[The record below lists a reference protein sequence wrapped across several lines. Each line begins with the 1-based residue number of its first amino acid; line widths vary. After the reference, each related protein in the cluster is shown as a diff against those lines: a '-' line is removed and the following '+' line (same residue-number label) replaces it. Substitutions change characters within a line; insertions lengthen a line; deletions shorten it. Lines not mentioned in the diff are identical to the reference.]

1 MVNFGDEFQL
11 SRWFNSSSGS
21 GSAHATDSEDGDA
34 AGSADD
40 AVAPSSSVSL
50 SECFICHMPN
60 PEYMS
65 TNTAKKAPSVPVCSV
80 GCEAKYLELKGMRP
94 SSDSRNADPN
104 HCFMCQSPNPAYSVS
119 SRGTVTPV
127 CSKEC
132 EEAFLRRKKLRVSA
146 GDSGASTKRSKSDTN
161 EPAKR
166 QRRTLNFLGDQ
177 LLDSSDGK
185 GYKSWWLGALT
196 FYDFVYQRHG
206 MWHSYSISNDVPRV
220 DPCLIKFAT
229 CNIYREL
236 DRSTAYLRKHA
247 LRWQQSHQ
255 GRLGLREV
263 LWMAVVFRYCN
274 QLETFHK
281 LKGIPSS
288 DDFPQFSKRLQAMAK
303 RTDDGTLLAGDREL
317 TVATYL
323 DTLEN
328 FLKNIDATTV
338 SVKECTT
345 SEGIFETLRKFQK
358 NALGSFTCWQVV
370 CDLLELHMLAEDFVT
385 DEYVWLSLDAR
396 KSLVQIFGKNRARPS
411 EYVAL
416 AQLLQQRQLQGFKAL
431 QVDFPFFMD
440 QKLDLKNI
448 GHALHSFQVYRNMK
462 LMEHKQIHKQELGT
476 TQPVLYS
483 SRTYMMDSENC
494 EVCTHPENED
504 ELVLCDMCQRMFH
517 KYCINMD
524 ELPPASWV
532 CTACK
537 KLQNYPHEGLVA
549 VAVVEQEVISID

>member
-11 SRWFNSSSGS
+11 SRWFNGS
-21 GSAHATDSEDGDA
+21 TGSAHATDSEDGDA

-40 AVAPSSSVSL
+40 AVTPSPSASL
-50 SECFICHMPN
+50 TECFICHMPN

-65 TNTAKKAPSVPVCSV
+65 TNTAKKAPPVPVCSV
-80 GCEAKYLELKGMRP
+80 GCEAKYLEIKGMRP
-94 SSDSRNADPN
+94 SGDARTADPN
-104 HCFMCQSPNPAYSVS
+104 YCFVCHAANPEFSAKRAGGAV
-119 SRGTVTPV
+119 PV

-132 EEAFLRRKKLRVSA
+132 EDTYLRRKKQRLD
-146 GDSGASTKRSKSDTN
+146 GNASTSSKRFKGQDA

-177 LLDSSDGK
+177 LLDSADGK
-185 GYKSWWLGALT
+185 SYKSWWLGALT

-236 DRSTAYLRKHA
+236 DRSTAYLRKHV

-288 DDFPQFSKRLQAMAK
+288 DDFPTFQKRLHAMAK
-303 RTDDGTLLAGDREL
+303 RTNDSGLLAGGREL
-317 TVATYL
+317 TVASYL
-323 DTLEN
+323 EALEQ
-328 FLKNIDATTV
+328 FLQNIDDTTV
-338 SVKECTT
+338 AVKACTT
-345 SEGIFETLRKFQK
+345 SEGIFETLRKFQD
-358 NALGSFTCWQVV
+358 NVLGSFTCWQVA
-370 CDLLELHMLAEDFVT
+370 CDLMELHMLAEDFIT
-385 DEYVWLSLDAR
+385 DEFVWLSLDAR

-416 AQLLQQRQLQGFKAL
+416 VRLLQQRQLQGFKAL
-431 QVDFPFFMD
+431 QVEFPFFMS

-448 GHALHSFQVYRNMK
+448 GHALHGFQLYRNIK
-462 LMEHKQIHKQELGT
+462 LMETKQIHKQEPGT
-476 TQPVLYS
+476 SQPVLYN
-483 SRTYMMDSENC
+483 SRTYMMDSEYC
-494 EVCTHPENED
+494 EICSQVENED

-517 KYCINMD
+517 KYCINMK

-537 KLQNYPHEGLVA
+537 TLQNYPQEGLV
-549 VAVVEQEVISID
+549 VEHEVISID

>member
-1 MVNFGDEFQL
+1 MVNFGDEFEL
-11 SRWFNSSSGS
+11 SRWFNNTSNSVS
-21 GSAHATDSEDGDA
+21 SAHATDSEDGDA
-34 AGSADD
+34 AGSVDD
-40 AVAPSSSVSL
+40 AVAPSSSANL

-60 PEYMS
+60 PEFMS
-65 TNTAKKAPSVPVCSV
+65 TNTVKKAAPVPVCSV
-80 GCEAKYLELKGMRP
+80 GCEAKYLEMKGMRP
-94 SSDSRNADPN
+94 SGDSRNADPN
-104 HCFMCQSPNPAYSVS
+104 HCFVCQAPDPEYSVS
-119 SRGTVTPV
+119 TRGTVTPV

-132 EEAFLRRKKLRVSA
+132 EGVFLRRKKQRGNGD
-146 GDSGASTKRSKSDTN
+146 GDSASASKRSKSDN
-161 EPAKR
+161 AEPAKR

-177 LLDSSDGK
+177 LLNSSDGK

-220 DPCLIKFAT
+220 DACLIKFAT

-236 DRSTAYLRKHA
+236 DRSTAYLRKHV

-263 LWMAVVFRYCN
+263 LWMAVAFRYCN
-274 QLETFHK
+274 QLETFYK

-288 DDFPQFSKRLQAMAK
+288 DDFPHFSKRLLAMTK
-303 RTDDGTLLAGDREL
+303 RTADSDLLAGDRDL
-317 TVATYL
+317 TVASYL
-323 DTLEN
+323 KTLEK
-328 FLKNIDATTV
+328 FLLNIDETTV
-338 SVKECTT
+338 AVKECTT
-345 SEGIFETLRKFQK
+345 SESIFETLRKFQD

-370 CDLLELHMLAEDFVT
+370 CDLMELHMLAEDLIT
-385 DEYVWLSLDAR
+385 DEFVWLSLDAR
-396 KSLVQIFGKNRARPS
+396 KSLIQVFGKNRARPS

-416 AQLLQQRQLQGFKAL
+416 AKLLQQRQLQGFKAL
-431 QVDFPFFMD
+431 QVEFPFFMN

-448 GHALHSFQVYRNMK
+448 GHALHGFQVYRNMK
-462 LMEHKQIHKQELGT
+462 LMEHKQIQKQEPGT
-476 TQPVLYS
+476 TQPVLYN

-517 KYCINMD
+517 KYCINMK

-537 KLQNYPHEGLVA
+537 KLQNYPHEGLA
-549 VAVVEQEVISID
+549 VEQEVISID

>member
-11 SRWFNSSSGS
+11 SNWFNTNNPASNTS
-21 GSAHATDSEDGDA
+21 HATDSEDGDA

-40 AVAPSSSVSL
+40 AASSSVSL

-65 TNTAKKAPSVPVCSV
+65 TNTAKKAPPVPVCSV
-80 GCEAKYLELKGMRP
+80 GCEAKYLEMKGMRP
-94 SSDSRNADPN
+94 SADSRNADPSQ
-104 HCFMCQSPNPAYSVS
+104 CFVCQAANPEYSVS
-119 SRGTVTPV
+119 TRGTVTPV

-132 EEAFLRRKKLRVSA
+132 EDVFLRRKKQRVGEA
-146 GDSGASTKRSKSDTN
+146 DQAKRAKENTEPAKHQAKRAKEN
-161 EPAKR
+161 TEPAKR
-166 QRRTLNFLGDQ
+166 QRRQLNFLGDQ
-177 LLDSSDGK
+177 LLDSSSGK
-185 GYKSWWLGALT
+185 GGYKSWWLGALT
-196 FYDFVYQRHG
+196 FYDYVYQRHG

-220 DPCLIKFAT
+220 DQCLVKFAT

-236 DRSTAYLRKHA
+236 DRSTA
-247 LRWQQSHQ
+247 
-255 GRLGLREV
+255 
-263 LWMAVVFRYCN
+263 YCN

-288 DDFPQFSKRLQAMAK
+288 DDFDHFKKRLLAMTK
-303 RTDDGTLLAGDREL
+303 RNDDSTLLAGDREL
-317 TVATYL
+317 TVVTYL
-323 DTLEN
+323 DTLEK
-328 FLKNIDATTV
+328 FLQNIDDITV
-338 SVKECTT
+338 ALKECTT
-345 SEGIFETLRKFQK
+345 SQGIFETLRKFQD
-358 NALGSFTCWQVV
+358 NVLGSFTCWQVV
-370 CDLLELHMLAEDFVT
+370 CDLMELHMLTEDFVT
-385 DEYVWLSLDAR
+385 NEYVWLSLDAR

-431 QVDFPFFMD
+431 QVEFPFFLN

-448 GHALHSFQVYRNMK
+448 GHALHSFQAYRNMK
-462 LMEHKQIHKQELGT
+462 LMENKQIHKQEPGT
-476 TQPVLYS
+476 AQPVVYN

-494 EVCTHPENED
+494 EICTRPENED

-517 KYCINMD
+517 KYCIKMK

-537 KLQNYPHEGLVA
+537 KLQNYPHEGLI
-549 VAVVEQEVISID
+549 VEQEVISID

>member
-11 SRWFNSSSGS
+11 SRWFNASNGPS
-21 GSAHATDSEDGDA
+21 SAHATDSEDGDA

-40 AVAPSSSVSL
+40 AVAPSSSASL

-65 TNTAKKAPSVPVCSV
+65 TNTVKKAPPVPVCSV
-80 GCEAKYLELKGMRP
+80 GCEAKYLERKGMRP
-94 SSDSRNADPN
+94 SADARNADPN
-104 HCFMCQSPNPAYSVS
+104 HCFMCQAPNPEYSIS
-119 SRGTVTPV
+119 KRGTVVPV

-132 EEAFLRRKKLRVSA
+132 EDAFLRRKKQRVGPDDASA
-146 GDSGASTKRSKSDTN
+146 SSAAKRTKGDDA

-236 DRSTAYLRKHA
+236 DRSTAYVRKHV
-247 LRWQQSHQ
+247 LRWQQTHQ
-255 GRLGLREV
+255 GRLGVREV
-263 LWMAVVFRYCN
+263 LWMTVVFRYCN

-288 DDFPQFSKRLQAMAK
+288 DDFPLFKKRLLAMAK
-303 RTDDGTLLAGDREL
+303 RTDDSTLLAGDRDL
-317 TVATYL
+317 TVASYL
-323 DTLEN
+323 ETLEK
-328 FLKNIDATTV
+328 FLQNIDDITV
-338 SVKECTT
+338 ALKECTKT
-345 SEGIFETLRKFQK
+345 KQIFDTLCKFQD
-358 NALGSFTCWQVV
+358 NVLGSFTCWQVV
-370 CDLLELHMLAEDFVT
+370 CDLMELHMLAEDFTT
-385 DEYVWLSLDAR
+385 DDYVWLSVDAR

-431 QVDFPFFMD
+431 QVDFPFFMS

-448 GHALHSFQVYRNMK
+448 GHALHGFQMYRNMK
-462 LMEHKQIHKQELGT
+462 LMENKQIHKQEPGT
-476 TQPVLYS
+476 SQPVLYS

-494 EVCTHPENED
+494 EICAHPENED

-517 KYCINMD
+517 KYCINMK

-537 KLQNYPHEGLVA
+537 TLQNYPQEGL
-549 VAVVEQEVISID
+549 VVEQEVISID

>member
-1 MVNFGDEFQL
+1 MVNFGDDFQL
-11 SRWFNSSSGS
+11 SRWFNNSNSSNS
-21 GSAHATDSEDGDA
+21 SAHGTDSEDGDA
-34 AGSADD
+34 AGSVDD
-40 AVAPSSSVSL
+40 AVAPSTSVNL
-50 SECFICHMPN
+50 AECFICHMPN
-60 PEYMS
+60 PEFMS
-65 TNTAKKAPSVPVCSV
+65 TNTVKKAPPVPVCSV
-80 GCEAKYLELKGMRP
+80 GCEAKYLEMKGMRP
-94 SSDSRNADPN
+94 SGDSRNADPN
-104 HCFMCQSPNPAYSVS
+104 HCFVCQAPDPEYSVS

-132 EEAFLRRKKLRVSA
+132 EETFLCRKKQRGN
-146 GDSGASTKRSKSDTN
+146 GDGDGGTASKRSKSDN
-161 EPAKR
+161 AEPAKR

-236 DRSTAYLRKHA
+236 DRSTAYLRKHV

-274 QLETFHK
+274 QLETFYK

-288 DDFPQFSKRLQAMAK
+288 DDFPHFSKRLLAMTK
-303 RTDDGTLLAGDREL
+303 RTADCDLLAGDRDL
-317 TVATYL
+317 TVVSYL
-323 DTLEN
+323 DTLEK
-328 FLKNIDATTV
+328 FLQNIDDTTV
-338 SVKECTT
+338 AVKECTT
-345 SEGIFETLRKFQK
+345 SEGIFETLRKFQD
-358 NALGSFTCWQVV
+358 NVLGSFTCWQVV
-370 CDLLELHMLAEDFVT
+370 CDLMELHMLVQDFIT
-385 DEYVWLSLDAR
+385 DDFVWLSLDAR
-396 KSLVQIFGKNRARPS
+396 KSLIQIFGKNRARPS

-431 QVDFPFFMD
+431 QVDFPFFMS

-462 LMEHKQIHKQELGT
+462 LMEHKQIHKQEPGT
-476 TQPVLYS
+476 SQPVPYN

-494 EVCTHPENED
+494 EVCSHPENED

-517 KYCINMD
+517 KYCINMK

-532 CTACK
+532 CAACK
-537 KLQNYPHEGLVA
+537 KLQNYPHEGLV
-549 VAVVEQEVISID
+549 VEQEVISID

>member
-1 MVNFGDEFQL
+1 MVNFGEDFQL
-11 SRWFNSSSGS
+11 SNWFNTNNTSSN
-21 GSAHATDSEDGDA
+21 SAHGTDSEDGDA

-65 TNTAKKAPSVPVCSV
+65 TNTAKKAPPVPVCSV
-80 GCEAKYLELKGMRP
+80 GCEAKYLEMKGMRP
-94 SSDSRNADPN
+94 SGDSRNADPN
-104 HCFMCQSPNPAYSVS
+104 HCFVCQALNPEYSVS
-119 SRGTVTPV
+119 TRGTVTPV

-132 EEAFLRRKKLRVSA
+132 EEAFLRRKKQRVNA
-146 GDSGASTKRSKSDTN
+146 DGDAASSKKRSKGDTA

-166 QRRTLNFLGDQ
+166 QRRTLNFLDDQ
-177 LLDSSDGK
+177 LLDSSGGK

-220 DPCLIKFAT
+220 DQCLIKFAT

-236 DRSTAYLRKHA
+236 DRSTA
-247 LRWQQSHQ
+247 
-255 GRLGLREV
+255 
-263 LWMAVVFRYCN
+263 YCN

-288 DDFPQFSKRLQAMAK
+288 DDFPHFRKRLLAMAK
-303 RTDDGTLLAGDREL
+303 RSEDSSLLAGDREL
-317 TVATYL
+317 TVVSYL
-323 DTLEN
+323 DTLEK
-328 FLKNIDATTV
+328 FLQNIDDTTV
-338 SVKECTT
+338 AVKESTT
-345 SEGIFETLRKFQK
+345 SEGIFDTLRKFQD

-370 CDLLELHMLAEDFVT
+370 CDLMELHMLSEDFIT
-385 DEYVWLSLDAR
+385 DEFVWLSLDAR
-396 KSLVQIFGKNRARPS
+396 KSLIQIFGKNRARPS

-416 AQLLQQRQLQGFKAL
+416 VQLLQQRQLQGFKAL
-431 QVDFPFFMD
+431 QVDFPFFMN

-462 LMEHKQIHKQELGT
+462 LMENKQIHKQEPGT
-476 TQPVLYS
+476 SQPVVYS

-494 EVCTHPENED
+494 EICSHPENED

-517 KYCINMD
+517 KYCINMK

-537 KLQNYPHEGLVA
+537 KLQNYPHEGLI
-549 VAVVEQEVISID
+549 VEQEVISID

>member
-1 MVNFGDEFQL
+1 MVNFGEEFQL
-11 SRWFNSSSGS
+11 SRWFNASIGPS
-21 GSAHATDSEDGDA
+21 SAHATDSEDGDA

-40 AVAPSSSVSL
+40 AVAPSSSASL

-65 TNTAKKAPSVPVCSV
+65 TNTVKKAPPVPVCSV
-80 GCEAKYLELKGMRP
+80 GCEAKYLEMKGMRP
-94 SSDSRNADPN
+94 SGEARNADPN
-104 HCFMCQSPNPAYSVS
+104 QCFMCQAPNPEYSIS
-119 SRGTVTPV
+119 KRGTVVPV

-132 EEAFLRRKKLRVSA
+132 EDAFLRRKKQRLNS
-146 GDSGASTKRSKSDTN
+146 DEGASAKRAKGDDA

-236 DRSTAYLRKHA
+236 DRSTAYVRKHV

-255 GRLGLREV
+255 GRLGVREV
-263 LWMAVVFRYCN
+263 LWMTVVFRYCN
-274 QLETFHK
+274 RLETFHK

-288 DDFPQFSKRLQAMAK
+288 DDFLHFKKRLLAMAK
-303 RTDDGTLLAGDREL
+303 RTDDSALLAGDRDL
-317 TVATYL
+317 TVVSYL
-323 DTLEN
+323 ETLEK
-328 FLKNIDATTV
+328 FLQNIDDITV
-338 SVKECTT
+338 ALKECTKT
-345 SEGIFETLRKFQK
+345 KQIFDTLCKFQD
-358 NALGSFTCWQVV
+358 NVLGSFTCWQVV
-370 CDLLELHMLAEDFVT
+370 CDLMELHMLAEDFTT
-385 DEYVWLSLDAR
+385 DDYVWLSVDAR

-431 QVDFPFFMD
+431 QVEFPFFMN
-440 QKLDLKNI
+440 QKLELKNI
-448 GHALHSFQVYRNMK
+448 GHALHGFQVYRNMK
-462 LMEHKQIHKQELGT
+462 LMENKQIHKQEPGT
-476 TQPVLYS
+476 SQPALYS

-494 EVCTHPENED
+494 EVCAHPENED

-517 KYCINMD
+517 KYCINMK

-537 KLQNYPHEGLVA
+537 TLQNYPQEGLI
-549 VAVVEQEVISID
+549 VEQEVISID

>member
-1 MVNFGDEFQL
+1 MASGYCEGIIMVNFGDEFQL
-11 SRWFNSSSGS
+11 SRWFNSNSGN

-40 AVAPSSSVSL
+40 AVAPSTSVSL

-65 TNTAKKAPSVPVCSV
+65 TNTAKKAPPVPVCSV
-80 GCEAKYLELKGMRP
+80 GCEAKYLEMKGMRP
-94 SSDSRNADPN
+94 SSDSRNTDPN
-104 HCFMCQSPNPAYSVS
+104 HCFVCQSPNPAYSVS

-132 EEAFLRRKKLRVSA
+132 EESFLRRKKQRLNA
-146 GDSGASTKRSKSDTN
+146 GDTGAPTKRSKSDSN
-161 EPAKR
+161 EPVKR

-236 DRSTAYLRKHA
+236 DRSTAYLRKHV

-288 DDFPQFSKRLQAMAK
+288 DDFPHFSKRLQAMTK
-303 RTDDGTLLAGDREL
+303 RADDSSLLAGDREL
-317 TVATYL
+317 TVGTYL
-323 DTLEN
+323 DTLDN

-345 SEGIFETLRKFQK
+345 SEGIFETLRKFQN

-416 AQLLQQRQLQGFKAL
+416 ARLLQQRGL
-431 QVDFPFFMD
+431 
-440 QKLDLKNI
+440 
-448 GHALHSFQVYRNMK
+448 
-462 LMEHKQIHKQELGT
+462 
-476 TQPVLYS
+476 PVLYGPKAGLEEHWACAAQLPV
-483 SRTYMMDSENC
+483 RTYMMDSENC
-494 EVCTHPENED
+494 EVCSHPENED

-549 VAVVEQEVISID
+549 APVVEQEVISID